1 MATGWLNDGNAW
13 YYFNNSGAMVTGWQL
28 INSRWYYFY
37 NSGAM
42 ASNTWIGKYHVN
54 ASGAWDS
61 QR

>member
-1 MATGWLNDGNAW
+1 
-13 YYFNNSGAMVTGWQL
+13 MVTGWQL
-28 INSRWYYFY
+28 INNRWYYFY

-61 QR
+61 QQ